1 MIFNSHTHI
10 GDAFIKLKRK
20 YSLEELV
27 APGGYKHK
35 MLEMAD
41 EKIIL
46 EGMKRAMDIMEKC
59 GTDVFVDFREGGVE
73 GARLLKKAL
82 AEKKLE
88 AIILGRPKEMRYDEE
103 EMDSLLDICQG
114 VGLSSYS
121 DWNEEEIRQIAEHVK
136 KRKKIFALH
145 VSEARRENIHEILEL
160 KPDFVVHLCKATE
173 DDINEIVKRK
183 IGVVVCPRANEYFG
197 LETPL
202 KILMEKKAI
211 VMLGTDNAMIV
222 KPNIIEEMEYVKR
235 KYELEEKE
243 AFKLISNNPLKMF
256 GEILKKEAY
265 SYRNEI
271 ESKRC
276 NG

>member
-20 YSLEELV
+20 YSLEGLV

-103 EMDSLLDICQG
+103 EMDSLIDICQG

-197 LETPL
+197 LEAPL

-235 KYELEEKE
+235 KYGLEEKE